1 VGGDGEVGLVTEP
14 DGGRRTAIL
23 KAAEKVFAQ
32 DGYHGT
38 TMRRIAAEADVKLSL
53 VMYHY
58 GSKLGLFV
66 AIFEHR
72 QYVNEERL
80 AQLHAIPDLGAADA
94 VEQIVRA
101 FVDPVLALHNETED
115 IWFAKLVLREA
126 GDPSNQDRPV
136 LKILFDPMAREFID
150 AFREALPGKPD
161 GFYQWAYLF
170 SVGALTQSASEDR
183 VRNLTD
189 KTYVEQK
196 HDLLRSYITAALRYA

>member
-1 VGGDGEVGLVTEP
+1 MSSVTETAQ
-14 DGGRRTAIL
+14 GGKRMAIL
-23 KAAEKVFAQ
+23 RAAEKVFAQ

-53 VMYHY
+53 VVYHY
-58 GSKLGLFV
+58 TSKLGLFV
-66 AIFEHR
+66 EIFEHR
-72 QYVNEERL
+72 QYVNEQRL
-80 AQLHAIPDLGAADA
+80 AQLRAIPDLGAEDA

-101 FVDPVLALHNETED
+101 FVDPVLALHNDPED
-115 IWFAKLVLREA
+115 VWFAKLVLREA

-136 LKILFDPMAREFID
+136 LKVLFDPMAREFID

-183 VRNLTD
+183 VRNLTE
-189 KTYVEQK
+189 KNFLEQK
-196 HDLLRSYITAALRYA
+196 HDLLRSYITAALRYG